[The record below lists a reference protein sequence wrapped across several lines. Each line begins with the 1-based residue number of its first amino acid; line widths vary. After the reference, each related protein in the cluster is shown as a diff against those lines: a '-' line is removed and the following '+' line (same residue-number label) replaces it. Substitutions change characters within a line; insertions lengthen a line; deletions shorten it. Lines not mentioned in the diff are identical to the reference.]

1 MTNES
6 EQRHPWL
13 QFRLRSLLVIILFSA
28 LVLGWYADRNRL
40 AKKIEE
46 LTAKTSQPTTPY
58 VLDYT
63 KKEYRLTWRGF
74 DGHDSKHVIYV
85 LDGIDIG
92 RHGEGL
98 GSLAGII
105 DRIPRGSRID
115 IVVELFR
122 TPETPFTNNPLT
134 ISPEFQ
140 QLISR
145 AEKRD
150 VHFVFP
156 DGIY

>member
-6 EQRHPWL
+6 ERKHPWL

-28 LVLGWYADRNRL
+28 LVIGWYADRSRL

-46 LTAKTSQPTTPY
+46 LTAKTSQPPTSY
-58 VLDYT
+58 FLDYT
-63 KKEYRLTWRGF
+63 KTKYRLTRRGF
-74 DGHDSKHVIYV
+74 DGQDSKHVIYV
-85 LDGIDIG
+85 LDGVDLG
-92 RHGEGL
+92 RHGEGM

-115 IVVELFR
+115 IVVEPFH
-122 TPETPFTNNPLT
+122 TPETPLTNCPLN

-140 QLISR
+140 QLVSR